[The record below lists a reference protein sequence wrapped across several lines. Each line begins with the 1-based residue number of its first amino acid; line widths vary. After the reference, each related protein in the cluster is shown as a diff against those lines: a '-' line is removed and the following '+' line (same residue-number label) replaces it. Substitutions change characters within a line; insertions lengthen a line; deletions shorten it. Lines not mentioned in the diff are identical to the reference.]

1 MKDSKRY
8 CVGDEMWE
16 KKNVPQPAGDYL
28 TRIVLTPCGLSVF
41 ENSTIVHEF
50 TKTHPNR
57 IKSTSSLLYDHRAA
71 TLSYFIIVELCRIRR
86 KRVVRSL

>member
-41 ENSTIVHEF
+41 ENSTIVHELQR
-50 TKTHPNR
+50 HPDR
-57 IKSTSSLLYDHRAA
+57 VKSTTSLLYDHRAA
-71 TLSYFIIVELCRIRR
+71 TLSHFIICELCRIQS
-86 KRVVRSL
+86 KGVVQSL